1 MAVLPLLLG
10 AASVGTAIWNA
21 VEARNNRNFQ
31 ERMSSTAHQR
41 EVADLK
47 AAGLNPMLSANR
59 GASSPAG
66 DRAEVPLGTAL
77 QVARAKGEIE
87 LLAAQADRERSTAQN
102 VRAQTADLAGQVAAG
117 KYALITHQG
126 ELADLSVQEKQR
138 LLPMAVER
146 ARAEIEQMTSSAE
159 AARARARL
167 DQLDE
172 VRAMNEKEFEEALS
186 VASPALRTLLL
197 IMRSLP
203 R

>member
-1 MAVLPLLLG
+1 MAAEAVVAGLL
-10 AASVGTAIWNA
+10 AVGTAAWNA
-21 VEARNNRNFQ
+21 WQARKNRQFQ

-47 AAGLNPMLSANR
+47 AAGLNPILSANR
-59 GASSPAG
+59 GASSPGG
-66 DRAEVPLGTAL
+66 DRAEVPISAAL
-77 QVARAKGEIE
+77 QVLRFQKETE
-87 LLAAQADRERSTAQN
+87 LLDAQAGREHATAQN
-102 VRAQTADLAGQVAAG
+102 IRAQTADLAGQVAAG
-117 KYALITHQG
+117 KYGLITHQA
-126 ELADLSVQEKQR
+126 ELADLSVQEKHQ
-138 LLPMAVER
+138 LLPLARQR
-146 ARAEIEQMTSSAE
+146 AMAEIEQMGSSAE